1 MNQEKHSLSKDTE
14 MLAKA
19 LLSALIEEENLQAMS
34 VLKESLIKTIRK
46 EKAPGI
52 IIETQVMTRVE
63 IAHLT
68 TEVKKEGQE
77 AVAITEEIEDK
88 EATAIV
94 ETIGDAAMIEAEEE
108 EVMTEKEKVIDKEA
122 MKEHVAMIMIDE
134 KEMIEETVETE
145 EGVIAETA
153 TLEEMD
159 QETELEVNQEIVIIR
174 TRLTRPVLIKMIGDA
189 VSLLRTETV
198 APQTAT

>member
-1 MNQEKHSLSKDTE
+1 MKQENHSLSRDTG
-14 MLAKA
+14 MLVKA

-63 IAHLT
+63 KAHLT

-94 ETIGDAAMIEAEEE
+94 ETIGDVAMIEAEEE

-134 KEMIEETVETE
+134 KEMIEEIVKTE
-145 EGVIAETA
+145 EWVIAKIA
-153 TLEEMD
+153 TLEEID
-159 QETELEVNQEIVIIR
+159 QKTELEVNQEIVN
-174 TRLTRPVLIKMIGDA
+174 LVLIKMIDDA

-198 APQTAT
+198 ALQTAI